1 MRKRKE
7 PICGP
12 HAHAGTRART
22 VIADEAFSR
31 AAALFRAAGDEPR
44 LRLIEQLGR
53 GEQCVTEL
61 AEAVG
66 TKLSTLSQQLKLLRG
81 ERIVK
86 HRRDG
91 KHIFYS
97 LADDHVRE
105 LVRAAL
111 EHASEPEHV
120 HAPHPTEKQS

>member
-1 MRKRKE
+1 MRRSL
-7 PICGP
+7 GRLLSF
-12 HAHAGTRART
+12 GQRVT
-22 VIADEAFSR
+22 
-31 AAALFRAAGDEPR
+31 EPR
-44 LRLIEQLGR
+44 LRQIEQLGR
-53 GEQCVTEL
+53 GEQYMTEL

-66 TKLSTLSQQLKLLRG
+66 TKLSTLSKQLKLLRG

-97 LADDHVRE
+97 LADDQVRE
-105 LVRAAL
+105 LVRPPL

-120 HAPHPTEKQS
+120 HTPPHDP

>member
-1 MRKRKE
+1 M
-7 PICGP
+7 
-12 HAHAGTRART
+12 
-22 VIADEAFSR
+22 
-31 AAALFRAAGDEPR
+31 
-44 LRLIEQLGR
+44 
-53 GEQCVTEL
+53 TEL
-61 AEAVG
+61 AQAVG

-91 KHIFYS
+91 KHVFYS
-97 LADDHVRE
+97 LADSHVRE

-120 HAPHPTEKQS
+120 HAPHPTEKRS